1 MPIYFHGHNSTF
13 FNILGLIDWRLRT
26 LKLPSEV
33 FRRHDQTFRVSVGQP
48 IMPDEQAQYES
59 LESLGEFLRERTYSM
74 RKWDK

>member
-1 MPIYFHGHNSTF
+1 M
-13 FNILGLIDWRLRT
+13 
-26 LKLPSEV
+26 